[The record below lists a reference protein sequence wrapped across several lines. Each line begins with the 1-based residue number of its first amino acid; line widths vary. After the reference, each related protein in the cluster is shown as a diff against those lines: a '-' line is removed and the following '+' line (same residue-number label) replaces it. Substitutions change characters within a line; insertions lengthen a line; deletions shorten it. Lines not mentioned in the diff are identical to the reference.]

1 MWHLFPIRVNPNN
14 REEIFTNMRKL
25 GIGVQVNY
33 IPAYWHPVFKEM
45 GYKRGLCPN
54 SEKFY
59 KSEIS
64 LPMFYGLNK
73 FDQEKTIQIT
83 LDILEKYT

>member
-14 REEIFTNMRKL
+14 REYIFKEIRNS

-33 IPAYWHPVFKEM
+33 IPAYWHPVFREM
-45 GYKRGLCPN
+45 GYVRGLCPR

-64 LPMFYGLNK
+64 LPMFASLSYLE
-73 FDQEKTIQIT
+73 QEKSIEITIE
-83 LDILEKYT
+83 ILKKYT

>member
-14 REEIFTNMRKL
+14 RKDIFKKMRNS

-45 GYKRGLCPN
+45 GYERGLCPH

-64 LPMFYGLNK
+64 LPMFPGLSNLE
-73 FDQEKTIQIT
+73 QERTIEIT
-83 LDILEKYT
+83 LEILASYV